1 MVARFIGGSPSG
13 SPREDERGGA
23 GLAHVGEA
31 PLAPRIDEIRRRP
44 LFSLQGYSGLQRSC
58 GDVYFPASVEEL
70 RVLFRMARRTGRR
83 VTFRAGGQ
91 SFDGQALNDDIVI
104 SMHHFRSIEIDT
116 QGARMTVGAGATWGA
131 IARELAAR
139 GFVPYTVVSTSHATA
154 GGTVS
159 GDCLSRFSGIA
170 SKEGHY
176 VERLSLLR
184 LDGQLLSLSRDDA
197 TSALFHAVIGG
208 LGYLGAVIDVTYRIA
223 RVAPAG
229 TPIRVVTQATRCT
242 SLEELA
248 TALLPRP
255 EQLLQSEGG
264 TAVEDGWIPEALFSI
279 AFHTLDG
286 SKGMVL
292 RSRYV
297 PGTSHEL
304 RPLLIHRPRHVLRVP
319 IEWLMRA
326 SVVSRGLW
334 TLIDRFLFDVSR
346 PYVDELMGYLF
357 FMDGNVRAKRIAQT
371 FGMPMLTVQQAFMI
385 PYDPSAPE
393 DSLRRLVDFLG
404 KVDEIATRDGIP
416 PLLLDVLH
424 IQGDQFLLSAN
435 HGTDGFAVTLAFEVS
450 EEESAHRLRLRLS
463 ELSARALELGGRV
476 YLVKNVH
483 ATAEH
488 LHAMYAHALPEFVRL
503 KRLVDPDG
511 LLRNEFLERVFPA
524 HFGPAPRPP
533 SP

>member
-1 MVARFIGGSPSG
+1 MVARFVGSPPRP
-13 SPREDERGGA
+13 PREDEGGA
-23 GLAHVGEA
+23 GVAYVGGA
-31 PLAPRIDEIRRRP
+31 PLPPRLDEIQRRP
-44 LFSLQGYSGLQRSC
+44 LCWIQGYGGEHHSC
-58 GDVYFPASVEEL
+58 GDLYTPTSIDEL
-70 RVLFRMARRTGRR
+70 RVLFQMAKRTGRR
-83 VTFRAGGQ
+83 ITFRAGGQ

-104 SMHHFRSIEIDT
+104 SMDDFSSIEIDT
-116 QGARMTVGAGATWGA
+116 ERAQMTVGAGATWGA

-170 SKEGHY
+170 GKEGHY
-176 VERLSLLR
+176 VERLTLLS
-184 LDGQLLSLSRDDA
+184 LDGQLLSLSRDEA

-208 LGYLGAVIDVTYRIA
+208 LGYLGAVIDVTYRVA
-223 RVAPAG
+223 RIAPAG
-229 TPIRVVTQATRCT
+229 TPIRVVTQVTRCT
-242 SLEELA
+242 SPEELA
-248 TALLPRP
+248 AALLPRA
-255 EQLLQSEGG
+255 EQLLRAEGG
-264 TAVEDGWIPEALFSI
+264 TADEEGWIPDALFSI
-279 AFHTLDG
+279 AFHTLEG
-286 SKGMVL
+286 GRGMVL

-297 PGTSHEL
+297 SGTSHEL
-304 RPLLIHRPRHVLRVP
+304 RPLLTHRPKHVLRVP

-326 SVVSRGLW
+326 SVVSQGIW
-334 TLIDRFLFDVSR
+334 TLIDRFIFDVSR

-357 FMDGNVRAKRIAQT
+357 FMDGNVRAKRIAQA
-371 FGMPMLTVQQAFMI
+371 FGMPMVTVQQAFMI
-385 PYDPSAPE
+385 PYDPGARE
-393 DSLRRLVDFLG
+393 DSLRRLVDFLS

-435 HGTDGFAVTLAFEVS
+435 HGTDGFAVTLAFEAS
-450 EEESAHRLRLRLS
+450 DEESVHRVRLRLS

-488 LHAMYAHALPEFVRL
+488 LQAMYAHALPEFVRL

-524 HFGPAPRPP
+524 HFGASPRPARP
-533 SP
+533 